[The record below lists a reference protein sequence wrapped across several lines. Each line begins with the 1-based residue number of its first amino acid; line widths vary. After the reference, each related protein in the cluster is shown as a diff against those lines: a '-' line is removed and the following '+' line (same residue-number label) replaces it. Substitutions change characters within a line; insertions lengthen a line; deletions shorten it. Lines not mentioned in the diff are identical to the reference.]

1 MPMEIVR
8 YRPGEAIRWLKTGAE
23 DMRKQ
28 AKRLF
33 GKASESDVKGGLRNA
48 AGALFG
54 YGKSAVADLV
64 HRQLEAS
71 EFVLHEDRLEVI
83 GSTGTRYFPYDTFL
97 EMRLKGDRCTVVT
110 TKGKLVIK
118 PHAYI
123 VSGTMKVPV
132 GWSRNGMEVAFEM
145 LLDELS
151 ARAGVNI
158 EHL

>member
-1 MPMEIVR
+1 MDIVR

-28 AKRLF
+28 AKRMI
-33 GKASESDVKGGLRNA
+33 GKASESDVKGSLKSA
-48 AGALFG
+48 ASAIYG
-54 YGKSAVADLV
+54 YGKSAVAELV

-71 EFVLHEDRLEVI
+71 EYVLHEDRLEVI
-83 GSTGTRYFPYDTFL
+83 GATGARYYPYESFV

-110 TKGKLVIK
+110 TKGKFVIK
-118 PHAYI
+118 PHAYV
-123 VSGTMKVPV
+123 VSGTLKVPV
-132 GWSRNGMEVAFEM
+132 GWMRNDMEVAFEM